1 MCGERRY
8 HICVARRDGNPVGYV
23 AVRRMT
29 PGRSRGLDRLRA
41 AINTDLAA
49 VDDDAALLG
58 ALAGEAVALA
68 ANLGARAMLTATTAP
83 AHRAALA
90 GIGFISPATPLVGRV
105 LAPRAPQ
112 FMWLPRGA
120 GQGLVAGDLSLS
132 FADVAIDL
140 DL

>member
-1 MCGERRY
+1 
-8 HICVARRDGNPVGYV
+8 V
-23 AVRRMT
+23 
-29 PGRSRGLDRLRA
+29 LR
-41 AINTDLAA
+41 
-49 VDDDAALLG
+49 

-68 ANLGARAMLTATTAP
+68 ADLGARAMLTATTTA

-90 GIGFISPATPLVGRV
+90 RIGFISPATPLVGRV
-105 LAPRAPQ
+105 LAQRAPQ

-120 GQGLVAGDLSLS
+120 GQELSADDLSLS